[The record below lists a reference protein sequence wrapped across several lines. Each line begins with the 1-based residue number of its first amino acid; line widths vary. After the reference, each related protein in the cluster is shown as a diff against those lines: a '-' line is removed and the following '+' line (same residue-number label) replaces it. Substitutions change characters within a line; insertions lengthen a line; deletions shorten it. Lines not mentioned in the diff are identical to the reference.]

1 MSAIFSRDV
10 FSIAAFIIG
19 KRAWAASPHLPKT
32 DNLDARLQAFEG
44 GTSPLAATIQFPR
57 ARDVP

>member
-19 KRAWAASPHLPKT
+19 KRAWTASPHLPKT
-32 DNLDARLQAFEG
+32 DNLDARLQALEG
-44 GTSPLAATIQFPR
+44 I
-57 ARDVP
+57 